1 MSFFQNVAL
10 QPGESLNSLLM
21 RKAELNGYGC
31 AQALLGERGLKLT
44 AAYSSPELA
53 QICECFEL
61 NEEQLST
68 TLIGQTHYL
77 GQPSYLRNGH
87 SPVCPECLAS
97 DGYAKDAWS
106 HLLVTAC
113 PTHGTVLL
121 GNCPDCEKPISYHRR
136 TLELCDCGY
145 DLRLAVSVQA
155 SEFAM
160 KLSALMADAGVGEHK
175 GFTEICRRQGFEPLL
190 PDFLTLLAKHQAQR
204 SGLPMAKPRFSSS
217 SPLQDSLVMVGCLES
232 LLSDW
237 PARFD
242 AAMQNQLRS
251 GHGVGLAERIG
262 SWYRELFSTY
272 SSSSFDFVRDQFR
285 AQVAEHFDGR
295 LGLNTRAMMFGP
307 DNAEAMQWFSA
318 AEAARLLG
326 VAPDILANLVIKQ
339 AVIGRVHQEGKSRFV
354 AIHRSTLDQIAS
366 ARAEYLSAT
375 EARRRLNVSKV
386 FFERVVQAGGL
397 RRYKRD
403 ERPVLV
409 AGEFLATEI
418 DAVVAQLIKRVRKK
432 ARVSLPIGIQDI
444 SVRHG
449 ISNAK
454 IVAVL
459 QDILQGTICPTGHV
473 PALPGLAGLQ
483 FDQAEIEQR
492 VRDNNPDVALSV
504 DHLAQISGWKPAV
517 IKKWIQGGYLNAVEE
532 KHGKA
537 KRDVVPVSALVRF
550 LLTYVPTAEISKQL
564 ETKTP
569 YLLQSLR
576 PAKIECIVPPQEAGG
591 AHRGLLLRSADLAR
605 GAQLRKPT
613 IRDLANQMAQMDF
626 IQC

>member
-1 MSFFQNVAL
+1 
-10 QPGESLNSLLM
+10 
-21 RKAELNGYGC
+21 
-31 AQALLGERGLKLT
+31 
-44 AAYSSPELA
+44 
-53 QICECFEL
+53 
-61 NEEQLST
+61 
-68 TLIGQTHYL
+68 
-77 GQPSYLRNGH
+77 
-87 SPVCPECLAS
+87 
-97 DGYAKDAWS
+97 
-106 HLLVTAC
+106 
-113 PTHGTVLL
+113 
-121 GNCPDCEKPISYHRR
+121 
-136 TLELCDCGY
+136 
-145 DLRLAVSVQA
+145 
-155 SEFAM
+155 
-160 KLSALMADAGVGEHK
+160 
-175 GFTEICRRQGFEPLL
+175 
-190 PDFLTLLAKHQAQR
+190 
-204 SGLPMAKPRFSSS
+204 
-217 SPLQDSLVMVGCLES
+217 
-232 LLSDW
+232 
-237 PARFD
+237 
-242 AAMQNQLRS
+242 
-251 GHGVGLAERIG
+251 
-262 SWYRELFSTY
+262 
-272 SSSSFDFVRDQFR
+272 
-285 AQVAEHFDGR
+285 
-295 LGLNTRAMMFGP
+295 MFGP

-386 FFERVVQAGGL
+386 FFERFVQAGGL

-613 IRDLANQMAQMDF
+613 IRDLANQMAQVDF